1 MHLRR
6 MPIRLASG
14 KTKLSPVWYVEWRD
28 HRGSVHRWAAF
39 KDRTASEEY
48 GHKLE
53 LLVARHVSG
62 AAVGD
67 LAGWF
72 AGLARRRRDQ
82 LAKLGLLEGR
92 TAQVTGLDV
101 SVQHYRDWLVARE
114 YHPTHIS
121 NTTARIRAVLKALA
135 VSYVSQLEARK
146 LEAWLK
152 AQRDDG
158 MSIATSN
165 HYLKALKSFCNWLV
179 DNELAETNPLARVRK
194 LNEAADRRHDRRALS
209 PDELAALL
217 TAARGAPARFGM
229 TGEERYWAYRLA
241 SEMGLLAGEM
251 RKLTVADFD
260 LTGCE
265 PTVTIPAAYARKRRE
280 TYVLPLRVDTA
291 RGLRAFCG
299 HNKSPGIRVF
309 ALPVKT
315 AEMLRADLADARI
328 SYRDDAGRCVDFYAL
343 RHTAITNLGYTAR
356 SFADLQALA
365 RHRTPAM
372 TARYAHARLVD
383 MRAAVE
389 GLSKPVTKKRRRA
402 SS

>member
-14 KTKLSPVWYVEWRD
+14 KIKLSSAWYVEWRD

-72 AGLARRRRDQ
+72 AGLARRRCDQ

-92 TAQVTGLDV
+92 SAQITALDA
-101 SVQHYRDWLVARE
+101 SVEHYREWLIARE
-114 YHPTHIS
+114 CHPTHIS
-121 NTTARIRAVLKALA
+121 NTIARIRAVLKALA
-135 VSYVSQLEARK
+135 VSYVLQLEARK

-194 LNEAADRRHDRRALS
+194 LNEAADCRHDRRALS

-217 TAARGAPARFGM
+217 TTTRRGSVRFGM
-229 TGEERYWAYRLA
+229 TGEQRYWAYRLA
-241 SEMGLLAGEM
+241 SEVGLLAGEM
-251 RKLTVADFD
+251 RKLTVVELD
-260 LTGCE
+260 LVGPE

-280 TYVLPLRVDTA
+280 THVLPLRVDTA
-291 RGLRAFCG
+291 RGLRALCADRADRAD
-299 HNKSPGIRVF
+299 RVF
-309 ALPVKT
+309 SLPVKT
-315 AEMLRADLADARI
+315 AEMLRADLADAGI
-328 SYRDDAGRCVDFYAL
+328 AYRDDVGRVVDFYAL